1 VLLGTTIVAFG
12 QASFR
17 QCDIN
22 KDNALTVIDAQ
33 DIANEG
39 LGLSSAADDLTG
51 DGSVNVVDMQIVIDG
66 ILGIGCVATPPSG
79 AASSSITV
87 LNQAWVSADIPSPGD
102 LNVNGAS
109 TSLASVL
116 NQAWISTEIPS
127 AGDLTVNGASSSQA
141 SVLNRAWIPAEIP
154 SAGNLNFAAGFLVSV
169 NNTTTPGRVSPQLYS
184 AVKAIA
190 GGSSTAPVD
199 LNSVNDGEGLIVGQ
213 TVRFRIYPPD
223 GVSNFDFLVNGAALR
238 FHAPF
243 EVLITAP
250 ANVLALDIQAILYAR
265 DGRVWRLPGKHLLV
279 LPDPGLTMNGHAV
292 HADGAPSESSR
303 IGVRT
308 NGLTAEYFRADS
320 GFASWLALNR
330 APDKRGFV
338 TAINQPNPGA
348 VFGSDPF
355 GTGLP
360 AAYAARFRGQ
370 ILVSEAGSHRF
381 FLDASLGARL
391 TVDGNV
397 LIDAPPGQYSPE
409 SQAEVALAAGWH
421 GIEIDSYH
429 TASNPNLQLFW
440 QQPSSGREV
449 VRAEA
454 LATDLP
460 LPSVTDANGSFRL
473 ESFPGILN
481 PLEWFAIP
489 ADPQVRVVLD
499 PSTLE
504 ERPNH
509 Q

>member
-1 VLLGTTIVAFG
+1 LFLGTTIVIFG
-12 QASFR
+12 QPSFR

-33 DIANEG
+33 DIVNEG
-39 LGLSSAADDLTG
+39 LGTSSPADDLTG

-66 ILGIGCVATPPSG
+66 ILGIGCVATPPSS

-87 LNQAWVSADIPSPGD
+87 LNQAWISADIPSPGD

-109 TSLASVL
+109 TARNSVL
-116 NQAWISTEIPS
+116 NQAWISAEIPS
-127 AGDLTVNGASSSQA
+127 AGDLNINGASSSHA

-154 SAGNLNFAAGFLVSV
+154 SAGNLDFAAGILVSV
-169 NNTTTPGRVSPQLYS
+169 NNTATPGRISPQLYS
-184 AVKAIA
+184 TVKVIA
-190 GGSSTAPVD
+190 GGSSTTPVD
-199 LNSVNDGEGLIVGQ
+199 LSSVNDGDGLIVGQ
-213 TVRFRIYPPD
+213 TVRFRLYPPD
-223 GVSNFDFLVNGAALR
+223 GVSNFDLLLDGAALR
-238 FHAPF
+238 NHAPF

-250 ANVLALDIQAILYAR
+250 ANVSALDIQAILYAR

-279 LPDPGLTMNGHAV
+279 LPDPGLTMHGHAV

-303 IGVRT
+303 LGVRT
-308 NGLTAEYFRADS
+308 NGLKAEYFRADG

-338 TAINQPNPGA
+338 TAINQPNPGS
-348 VFGSDPF
+348 VFGPDPF
-355 GTGLP
+355 GTGFSSN
-360 AAYAARFRGQ
+360 YAARFRGQ
-370 ILVSEAGSHRF
+370 ILVSEAGAHRF

-391 TVDGNV
+391 SVDGNV

-409 SQAEVALAAGWH
+409 FQADVNLAGGWH
-421 GIEIDSYH
+421 AIEIDSYH

-440 QQPSSGREV
+440 QQPNSSREV
-449 VRAEA
+449 VRPEA
-454 LATDLP
+454 LATDLT
-460 LPSVTDANGSFRL
+460 LRSVTDANGLFRL

-504 ERPNH
+504 ERPMH